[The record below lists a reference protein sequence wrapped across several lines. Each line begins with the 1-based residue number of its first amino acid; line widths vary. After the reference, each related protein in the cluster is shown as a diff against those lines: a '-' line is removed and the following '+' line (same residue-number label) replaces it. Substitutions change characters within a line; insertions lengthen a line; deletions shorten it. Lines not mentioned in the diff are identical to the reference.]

1 MNQNKFLSN
10 KQELFCIEYL
20 KTKNATDAYRKTH
33 ETAKLLTKSVNQSA
47 SRLLKK
53 VNIQSRILELTSKLT
68 GSSVLTIEKHLENLK
83 EIGDSAFRA
92 DKWTAAIQAE
102 HLRGQVC
109 GFYVP
114 RTEVLSAS
122 LKIAEQRY
130 VLNLAGATDEEVSKY
145 LHTIGLFGEG
155 YDPNP

>member
-1 MNQNKFLSN
+1 MDIVFSLDSIITAVGMVDQN
-10 KQELFCIEYL
+10 EIMIAAVVC
-20 KTKNATDAYRKTH
+20 
-33 ETAKLLTKSVNQSA
+33 SVGA

-122 LKIAEQRY
+122 VKIAEQQY

-155 YDPNP
+155 YDPNPLKSNNLVFTFKFR